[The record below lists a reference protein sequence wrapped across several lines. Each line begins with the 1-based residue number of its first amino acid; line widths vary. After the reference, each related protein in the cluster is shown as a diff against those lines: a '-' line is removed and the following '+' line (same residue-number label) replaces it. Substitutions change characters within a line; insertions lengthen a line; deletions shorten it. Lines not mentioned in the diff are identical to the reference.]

1 MSETELIAFAIF
13 TVATGTTIVLTTIV
27 RAWARRGGGKA
38 SAAPTAS
45 MQDERMARIE
55 QAMDAIALEV
65 ERISEGQRFTTKL
78 LAERIPERVKERVP
92 ERVAGG
98 LPANDTNGHRAP
110 AMRARSDHA

>member
-1 MSETELIAFAIF
+1 MFHDLIPIVLFVTIGATIVGLPIARAFARRIDRQAGPP
-13 TVATGTTIVLTTIV
+13 TLPPDA
-27 RAWARRGGGKA
+27 AARL
-38 SAAPTAS
+38 
-45 MQDERMARIE
+45 ERME
-55 QAMDAIALEV
+55 QAIDTIALEI